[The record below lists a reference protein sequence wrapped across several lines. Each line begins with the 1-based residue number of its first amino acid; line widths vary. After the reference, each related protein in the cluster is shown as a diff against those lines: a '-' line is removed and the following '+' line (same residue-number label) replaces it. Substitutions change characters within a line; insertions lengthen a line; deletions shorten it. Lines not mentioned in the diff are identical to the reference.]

1 MVVVIVE
8 ESGQETEVVFW
19 GCKVFGGG
27 CEGMAFPQLSGT
39 WREEDGRK
47 KTGFGSGFGG
57 DQVHSPGTWEEENRL
72 KLLEG
77 K

>member
-8 ESGQETEVVFW
+8 ESSQETEVVFW

-39 WREEDGRK
+39 RREEDGRK

-57 DQVHSPGTWEEENRL
+57 DQIHSPGTWEEENRF